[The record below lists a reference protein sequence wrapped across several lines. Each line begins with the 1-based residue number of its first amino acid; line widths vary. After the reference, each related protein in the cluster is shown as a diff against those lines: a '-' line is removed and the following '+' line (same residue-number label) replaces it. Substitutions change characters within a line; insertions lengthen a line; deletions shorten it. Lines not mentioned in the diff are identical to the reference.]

1 MNKHLRE
8 VRMAYGEHFL
18 FALTLAL
25 ESITMALILII
36 HAVFPSILKDY
47 FTQWIDSC
55 HVRLTKRP

>member
-8 VRMAYGEHFL
+8 GRMPYSEHFL
-18 FALTLAL
+18 FALTFAMQ
-25 ESITMALILII
+25 SILMSLVLII
-36 HAVFPSILKDY
+36 HAVFPSILKYY

>member
-8 VRMAYGEHFL
+8 VRMTYGEHFL
-18 FALTLAL
+18 FALTFAMQ
-25 ESITMALILII
+25 SILMSLVLII
-36 HAVFPSILKDY
+36 HAVFPSIFKDY